1 MVKGDFSLLEKQLRE
16 GAFFDWKG
24 NPDGVWSRYR
34 DYVEGKEVGMKR
46 SGLRMA
52 IVGGLL
58 VVLVVAGIVGMN
70 WLFQYQKMNKIAQ
83 GEAILVTMTIGDVQI
98 KKMGSDKWK
107 EVAVED
113 VVEMGDTLRTGPD
126 SACELQIV
134 EKGVYR
140 LEGNTEILV
149 SKLVNQ
155 DDALQARIHV
165 DKGIMGLKP
174 KKLKEG
180 EVFEVESSTA
190 VAAVRGTV
198 FMVTVTEEGDTRVAV
213 SEGKVALAPKITSL
227 EEAKTNALL
236 DEKAYEELKKTVAA
250 SVEITANE
258 EAVLPKTVVEKINDK
273 VAEVVTT
280 KSKEEGPLTVEKVD
294 EVVTTVKKEF
304 VKETGVTSPTNA
316 DTNTSLV
323 ALAVEK
329 KQITEEA
336 KAILQKV
343 EGKEP
348 VSRKAVRISITTDVA
363 GADVAVN
370 GEIKGK
376 TPLSVVLDG
385 EKTYTLSIEKEGY
398 EPLTAE
404 LTLVRKTNVA
414 FTLKKSEVA
423 VESNTN
429 ALIVQEAQPTNEV
442 AVTPPQKVEKPTLKP
457 GDMLW
462 EKPFSEKVSG
472 MMMVVLRGKVAN
484 DRIVSAVGNRIVIMN
499 ADGEVIKSI
508 TVGKGTTY
516 EFPLVTSHRAFF
528 TRDDDG
534 VIYCYDYSGN
544 LRWSSKLGKTPAWV
558 GLALT
563 PKALLVGIVQGKV
576 CLLNQE
582 NGETIQTIDAAGQI
596 YSTPTMVD
604 NRLLVYAL
612 ENGTVVGYDTVENR
626 ELWKKDLGKRFV
638 LPLSSVVVGDKRVVV
653 LPVQGKLIGC
663 NAERGDVLWE
673 KDLPGVTFEVKP
685 IVVGEVMYVIKK
697 NQVIALRMLT
707 GNVVN
712 KLIVNGTVVSLQI
725 DKKTLYVLDSAGK
738 LQALG
743 RDGKELW
750 SYNAGKD
757 VQGMAVHPEG
767 VYVFKNQSVVKLVG
781 ENKPKPAKK

>member
-1 MVKGDFSLLEKQLRE
+1 
-16 GAFFDWKG
+16 
-24 NPDGVWSRYR
+24 
-34 DYVEGKEVGMKR
+34 
-46 SGLRMA
+46 MA

-250 SVEITANE
+250 PVEITANE

-316 DTNTSLV
+316 DANTSLV

-398 EPLTAE
+398 EPLTAK
-404 LTLVRKTNVA
+404 LTLVKETNVA
-414 FTLKKSEVA
+414 FTLKKSEVV

-472 MMMVVLRGKVAN
+472 MMMVVLRGDVAN
-484 DRIVSAVGNRIVIMN
+484 DRIVSAVDNRIVIMN
-499 ADGEVIKSI
+499 AAGEVIKSI

-516 EFPLVTSHRAFF
+516 EFPLVTSPRAFF

-685 IVVGEVMYVIKK
+685 IVVGEVMYVINK